1 VSPFLAL
8 VRKHVH
14 ESRWT
19 LAFSAG
25 ALFGLGWLSVYITS
39 LRETR
44 IVQALGSVGDDER
57 VEWMRRLG
65 LAKEPSSA
73 EITMA
78 FWNHPIFIILIA
90 IWGVSRGTAA
100 VAAEVERGTM
110 DLLLSRPVSR
120 TTYLA
125 SQLVVTLAGLAILAA
140 ALALGGSWAV
150 SHNVLRSTP
159 ASGVLIKP
167 AVNLAALGLPIYGYT
182 LLASSLDTV
191 RWRPTWIGSSL
202 TLAGFIAFVV
212 VMNPVF
218 AEASW
223 KPWVEAFTIF
233 RAYRPVEL
241 VGAGETF
248 AANLAFLAEVAA
260 PCIVLAF
267 IALAWRDLP
276 ANG

>member
-1 VSPFLAL
+1 MSPFLAL

-19 LAFSAG
+19 LAFTAA

-44 IVQALGSVGDDER
+44 IIKALGSPDLDDR
-57 VEWMRRLG
+57 AEWLRRLG
-65 LAKEPSSA
+65 LAKEPTSG

-78 FWNHPIFIILIA
+78 FWNHPIFVVLIA
-90 IWGVSRGTAA
+90 IWAISRGTAA

-120 TTYLA
+120 SAYLA
-125 SQLVVTLAGLAILAA
+125 SHVIVALSGLAVLAA

-150 SHNVLRSTP
+150 AHNVLRSPPESGALIRP
-159 ASGVLIKP
+159 AL
-167 AVNLAALGLPIYGYT
+167 NLAALGLPIYGCA
-182 LLASSLDTV
+182 LLLSALDHV
-191 RWRPTWIGSSL
+191 RWRPTWIVSSL
-202 TLAGFIAFVV
+202 TLASFIGFMMAI
-212 VMNPVF
+212 NPVF
-218 AEASW
+218 ADAPW
-223 KPWVEAFTIF
+223 KPWVEAITIF

-241 VGAGETF
+241 VSTGETF
-248 AANLAFLAEVAA
+248 AANVAFLAGVAA
-260 PCIVLAF
+260 PCMLLAF
-267 IALAWRDLP
+267 IGFARRDLP